1 MRATLI
7 EVDAACPPGYWYS
20 ILAGQRLW
28 AQEGRECAVG
38 DCWLILPGQGV
49 KSHPEPVIFAEHAW
63 TCPLYTS
70 DAAAEEDRIDLGG
83 CRNLPKK
90 TSDHHNTHHT
100 QTTHITQ
107 ET

>member
-28 AQEGRECAVG
+28 AQEGRECAVA

-49 KSHPEPVIFAEHAW
+49 DHHPEPVVFLEHAW
-63 TCPLYTS
+63 SVREGEVELRLHVVPGTVTQ
-70 DAAAEEDRIDLGG
+70 LGLG
-83 CRNLPKK
+83 VGA
-90 TSDHHNTHHT
+90 
-100 QTTHITQ
+100 
-107 ET
+107 

>member
-38 DCWLILPGQGV
+38 D
-49 KSHPEPVIFAEHAW
+49 
-63 TCPLYTS
+63 
-70 DAAAEEDRIDLGG
+70 
-83 CRNLPKK
+83 
-90 TSDHHNTHHT
+90 
-100 QTTHITQ
+100 
-107 ET
+107 

>member
-49 KSHPEPVIFAEHAW
+49 KSHPEPVIFSEHAW
-63 TCPLYTS
+63 KVREGEVELRLHVVPGSTTQ
-70 DAAAEEDRIDLGG
+70 LGLWVG
-83 CRNLPKK
+83 A
-90 TSDHHNTHHT
+90 
-100 QTTHITQ
+100 
-107 ET
+107 

>member
-63 TCPLYTS
+63 TCLFYTFDTT
-70 DAAAEEDRIDLGG
+70 DALLGLALGDLRIIH
-83 CRNLPKK
+83 K
-90 TSDHHNTHHT
+90 NTI
-100 QTTHITQ
+100 QNISM
-107 ET
+107 